1 MIATRFE
8 HACKD
13 VRFAARVLR
22 RAPGFSAVAVLTMA
36 LGIGANAAIF
46 SILNG
51 VILRPLPYPKSGQL
65 MYVSAQHPAVGAGAV
80 SLSPPEYQELR
91 EVNRS
96 FAAIGAFAP
105 GAGEVNLTAPDR
117 ARSVRNANV
126 DEHLFDALG
135 LQAVQGRL
143 FARGETDRTD
153 PAGFSP
159 PVAILWYELWQ
170 TAFGGQPIIGKTVEV
185 NSRPREVIGI
195 MQPGADVLNNRT
207 EIWLPLGLGPS
218 ERRSRR
224 AHYLHVIGRL
234 KDQVTVEA
242 AQTELQT
249 LNDAW
254 GERVGVSNHMF
265 APLPA
270 DAAARAS
277 NPDAGHLLQMS
288 PLHDQIVGP
297 ASRAIWMLQVAAG
310 LVLLI
315 VCANLA
321 NLLAAR
327 AAIRRRELAVRM
339 ALGATRVRLLTQS
352 IAEGALLSIIGG
364 ALALWI
370 ARVGLQALTQAYPTA
385 LPRSAEVSV
394 DLPVLLFASGV
405 ALATSVFF
413 GLVQLRHI
421 AVQGVAAAL
430 TDAGTKGAT
439 GGTRHY
445 IRRSL
450 VVAEV
455 AVAVILV
462 VGAGLLLRTIDNLG
476 NVDAGFNRSR
486 LATFSINLPG
496 ATYPIWDTSADVSAS
511 ARRATRR
518 AWRRSGDS
526 DERAST
532 TSAGPQDEYTYRERH
547 GAVGGAASRR

>member
-1 MIATRFE
+1 
-8 HACKD
+8 
-13 VRFAARVLR
+13 
-22 RAPGFSAVAVLTMA
+22 
-36 LGIGANAAIF
+36 
-46 SILNG
+46 
-51 VILRPLPYPKSGQL
+51 
-65 MYVSAQHPAVGAGAV
+65 
-80 SLSPPEYQELR
+80 
-91 EVNRS
+91 
-96 FAAIGAFAP
+96 
-105 GAGEVNLTAPDR
+105 
-117 ARSVRNANV
+117 
-126 DEHLFDALG
+126 
-135 LQAVQGRL
+135 
-143 FARGETDRTD
+143 
-153 PAGFSP
+153 
-159 PVAILWYELWQ
+159 
-170 TAFGGQPIIGKTVEV
+170 
-185 NSRPREVIGI
+185 

-207 EIWLPLGLGPS
+207 EIWLPLGLGPL

-370 ARVGLQALTQAYPTA
+370 ARVGLQALTQAYPRHCPICRGQCRSPRAALCQWRRTRDKRVLRTRAASAHRRAGCRCRTHGCRHQRCHWRDTA
-385 LPRSAEVSV
+385 LHPPQPGRGRSG
-394 DLPVLLFASGV
+394 SGGD
-405 ALATSVFF
+405 SR
-413 GLVQLRHI
+413 GWC
-421 AVQGVAAAL
+421 
-430 TDAGTKGAT
+430 
-439 GGTRHY
+439 
-445 IRRSL
+445 
-450 VVAEV
+450 
-455 AVAVILV
+455 
-462 VGAGLLLRTIDNLG
+462 GLLLRTIDNLG

-496 ATYPIWDTSADVSAS
+496 ATYPSGIRVQTFQRLLDALRAVPGVEAATAMSGLPPHRPALKMNTRIANATAPSVGRFTSL
-511 ARRATRR
+511 TII
-518 AWRRSGDS
+518 
-526 DERAST
+526 
-532 TSAGPQDEYTYRERH
+532 
-547 GAVGGAASRR
+547 SR

>member
-1 MIATRFE
+1 M
-8 HACKD
+8 
-13 VRFAARVLR
+13 
-22 RAPGFSAVAVLTMA
+22 
-36 LGIGANAAIF
+36 
-46 SILNG
+46 
-51 VILRPLPYPKSGQL
+51 
-65 MYVSAQHPAVGAGAV
+65 
-80 SLSPPEYQELR
+80 
-91 EVNRS
+91 
-96 FAAIGAFAP
+96 
-105 GAGEVNLTAPDR
+105 
-117 ARSVRNANV
+117 
-126 DEHLFDALG
+126 
-135 LQAVQGRL
+135 
-143 FARGETDRTD
+143 
-153 PAGFSP
+153 
-159 PVAILWYELWQ
+159 
-170 TAFGGQPIIGKTVEV
+170 EV

-496 ATYPIWDTSADVSAS
+496 ATYPSGIRVQTFQRLLDALRAVPGVEAATAMSGLPPHRPALKMNTRIANATAPSVGPLHVVDYYQSVMPGYFETMGIPIVRGRSFQSTDTASSGLVVVVNERFAHTFWQGHDPIGQRVKPGNDQAPWFTVVGVAKDVKQGGVDQETGTELYKFVPQAPTRPQPRRLAHDARTSGIVAD
-511 ARRATRR
+511 
-518 AWRRSGDS
+518 D
-526 DERAST
+526 
-532 TSAGPQDEYTYRERH
+532 
-547 GAVGGAASRR
+547 